1 VTQVGKLLK
10 GPLAF
15 TIPLIAVAMVA
26 VIGIGIGLLF
36 IEVTHASNGD
46 VALIVAVALTAVIM
60 AIAALLS
67 YRDYKNP
74 QPAETQTGRPAPRPS
89 GESQAGPRAPVTA
102 RPARGRSRSDGRRK
116 SR

>member
-1 VTQVGKLLK
+1 MTQVGKLLK

-46 VALIVAVALTAVIM
+46 VALITAVVLTAVIM
-60 AIAALLS
+60 AVAALLS

-74 QPAETQTGRPAPRPS
+74 QAAETRTGGPSPRPT
-89 GESQAGPRAPVTA
+89 GESQAGPRAPVTT
-102 RPARGRSRSDGRRK
+102 RPVRGRSRSDGRRK